1 MILTKVKLDLR
12 SPSARQALT
21 DCGDM
26 HRNIQALFGESREDA
41 GVLYRA
47 QKTERGCTVFILS
60 SRKPV
65 FDEASARS
73 GMIPAGTRDMTAV
86 EGLFAEGRR
95 FRFDLLTMPSKKE
108 SDRTR
113 KNSQRRI
120 LRDPEERLAWL
131 ARKRKEIR
139 RRAVDSHDAVHRR
152 SGDHGSGPFPRCV
165 EKRNRPGESLRPRDA
180 DGEVKPLPTCVG
192 MNRRSPRGFR
202 FSVWVCPTHVGMN
215 RSMPMKPRPVLTS
228 APHTWG

>member
-47 QKTERGCTVFILS
+47 QKTERGCTVYILS

-65 FDEASARS
+65 FDEAAARN

-131 ARKRKEIR
+131 ARKAE
-139 RRAVDSHDAVHRR
+139 A
-152 SGDHGSGPFPRCV
+152 G
-165 EKRNRPGESLRPRDA
+165 
-180 DGEVKPLPTCVG
+180 
-192 MNRRSPRGFR
+192 GFR
-202 FSVWVCPTHVGMN
+202 ILSASDEEGETLRAKKSGGELWIHTTRFTGVLEITDPDRFLSAWKGGIGPEKAYGLGMLMV
-215 RSMPMKPRPVLTS
+215 R
-228 APHTWG
+228 